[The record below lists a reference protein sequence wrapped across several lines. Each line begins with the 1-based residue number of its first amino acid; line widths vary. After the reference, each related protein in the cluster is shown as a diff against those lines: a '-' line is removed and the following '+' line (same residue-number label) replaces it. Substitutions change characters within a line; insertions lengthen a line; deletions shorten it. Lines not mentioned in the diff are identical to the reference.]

1 MTVTLETNK
10 NLIKYHYGT
19 RRQTKV
25 MDQRMERLEQLQ
37 REMQDQI
44 HERLE
49 KIQQDMLESQNT
61 VMNQLK

>member
-25 MDQRMERLEQLQ
+25 MDQRMERLEQSQ
-37 REMQDQI
+37 KEMQ
-44 HERLE
+44 E
-49 KIQQDMLESQNT
+49 
-61 VMNQLK
+61 QLQK